1 MSRRAVVLGAAHP
14 RARSHARALGRRAH
28 RWYPARA
35 RVLVRP
41 AVMSSDEKREK
52 KEKSSSKK
60 RHGGGGV
67 FSGDVVTDERFAS
80 MHRDPRFMAMPRKES
95 AVTIDERFAG
105 VFNDPN
111 FASGG
116 AGGADKRGR
125 KSEKKLSAL
134 ERQRAD
140 MRAYYKMDDDS
151 DEEDSDLEGRMEK
164 SMDRMRGVGLESSSE
179 EESESEEEEIDEEEE
194 GVLPTM
200 LVGEADKDI
209 PTIDATKRLAI
220 VNCEWGHIRA
230 VDLFAV
236 LRSFVPKGGS
246 LERVTVYPSDF
257 GLERMA
263 IENKYGPMS
272 AFKKDEKKKAK
283 SSAEGKSKVEDEG
296 EEADNE
302 QMRQYERDRL
312 RYFYGIAEFDTVKT
326 AMGVY
331 HECDGIE
338 YERSSFKLDLR
349 YVPDDQSFAEREVRD
364 VATDIP
370 PDYEAPDFQVK
381 ALQHSNVK
389 LSWDD
394 DDPTRKKTFRR
405 KITEENL
412 KDEDFAAYLATD
424 SESEESESEEDEEAA
439 KAAKKAYL
447 AKLLGNNGEV
457 DDDGDDGEGEKDD
470 FFLDDDD
477 GEDTAKASTKA
488 YKAKRDKQ
496 KYGSKSNAGD
506 MEVTFH
512 AGLEEFGAR
521 IKKKQK
527 EGKLGV
533 KETVYEQQERLR
545 KEKREAKRQAAK
557 KNKNDDSEDDAEEF
571 ADGDKPAT
579 FDDPF
584 FMDDGGDVDFDAEY
598 DSDDDGKKKAK
609 KKAKFDADDA
619 PSKTSLKKAK
629 KKAKH
634 GEVDEKAQADLE
646 LLMMDEKQILG
657 KSDIVAR
664 KTKPKEDDE
673 QPSKKKSRKE
683 RLAEKRRLRGK
694 AARRAESDDEDDGE
708 AIKLDTADDRFAGLY
723 ESHHFSLDPTD
734 PRYKDV
740 QNKTLIISER
750 DKRRKS
756 KGESKTSKT
765 ISALESEA
773 KEIGSSELQNMLSSL
788 KRKSQKK

>member
-1 MSRRAVVLGAAHP
+1 MGA
-14 RARSHARALGRRAH
+14 
-28 RWYPARA
+28 
-35 RVLVRP
+35 
-41 AVMSSDEKREK
+41 SDGGEK
-52 KEKSSSKK
+52 KAKPKP
-60 RHGGGGV
+60 RFGGGGG
-67 FSGDVVTDERFAS
+67 SANGDVFDDDRFSA
-80 MHRDPRFMAMPRKES
+80 MHRDPRFMAMPKK
-95 AVTIDERFAG
+95 ATTVTIDDRFKG
-105 VFNDPN
+105 LFEDPN

-116 AGGADKRGR
+116 GGTGLDKRGR
-125 KSEKKLSAL
+125 RAASKTGAKLDAKA
-134 ERQRAD
+134 RQRRE
-140 MRAYYKMDDDS
+140 MKEYYKMEDDS
-151 DEEDSDLEGRMEK
+151 DEDDGLEEKMEK
-164 SMDRMRGVGLESSSE
+164 SMDRMRGVGLVSSSDEDESDSEDEDAE
-179 EESESEEEEIDEEEE
+179 EDEDE

-220 VNCEWGHIRA
+220 VNCEWQHIRA
-230 VDLFAV
+230 CDLFAV

-246 LERVTVYPSDF
+246 LEKVTVYPSDF

-263 IENKYGPMS
+263 VENKYGPLS
-272 AFKKDEKKKAK
+272 AFQKDDKKKAK
-283 SSAEGKSKVEDEG
+283 AKAADKKKKKDDDDSDGGNEEG

-312 RYFYGIAEFDTVKT
+312 RYYYAIAEFDTVKT

-349 YVPDDQSFAEREVRD
+349 YVPDDQTFEGRQVRD
-364 VATDIP
+364 SATDIP
-370 PDYEAPDFQVK
+370 ADYEAPEFQVK

-394 DDPTRKKTFRR
+394 DDPARRKTFRR
-405 KITEENL
+405 KVTEDNL
-412 KDEDFAAYLATD
+412 KDEDFAAYLASD
-424 SESEESESEEDEEAA
+424 SEEEESESEEEPEDA

-447 AKLLGNNGEV
+447 TKLLGSSGAIDE
-457 DDDGDDGEGEKDD
+457 DDENDGTDEKDD
-470 FFLDDDD
+470 FFMSDDDD
-477 GEDTAKASTKA
+477 GEDTAKASTMAFK
-488 YKAKRDKQ
+488 KKRDKER
-496 KYGSKSNAGD
+496 YGSKTGDGD

-533 KETVYEQQERLR
+533 KETVYEKQERLR
-545 KEKREAKRQAAK
+545 KEKREAKRLAK
-557 KNKNDDSEDDAEEF
+557 KKGEDVNDADEFDDGEET
-571 ADGDKPAT
+571 PAT

-598 DSDDDGKKKAK
+598 DSEDGAPKKKKKTSKFDDDDTG
-609 KKAKFDADDA
+609 

-629 KKAKH
+629 KKAKR
-634 GEVDEKAQADLE
+634 GEIDVQAQADLE

-657 KSDIVAR
+657 KSDGVTK
-664 KTKPKEDDE
+664 KTSSKNDTDEPK
-673 QPSKKKSRKE
+673 KKKSKKE

-708 AIKLDTADDRFAGLY
+708 ANKLDTTDDRFAGLY

-740 QNKTLIISER
+740 QNKKLIISER
-750 DKRRKS
+750 DKRRKTKADKSSS
-756 KGESKTSKT
+756 KAV
-765 ISALESEA
+765 SALHSEA

-788 KRKSQKK
+788 KRKSKTKK

>member
-1 MSRRAVVLGAAHP
+1 MASGEDAREDKRTKNARRF
-14 RARSHARALGRRAH
+14 
-28 RWYPARA
+28 
-35 RVLVRP
+35 
-41 AVMSSDEKREK
+41 
-52 KEKSSSKK
+52 
-60 RHGGGGV
+60 GGGGGARAMDAND
-67 FSGDVVTDERFAS
+67 SDVVTDPRFAS
-80 MHRDPRFMAMPRKES
+80 MHRDPRFMAMPRKET
-95 AVTIDERFAG
+95 AVTIDERFKG
-105 VFNDPN
+105 VFEDPN
-111 FASGG
+111 FASGTSG
-116 AGGADKRGR
+116 TRDKRGR
-125 KSEKKLSAL
+125 RGTNDKGAMAK
-134 ERQRAD
+134 QRAD
-140 MRAYYKMDDDS
+140 MRAYYKMEDDS
-151 DEEDSDLEGRMEK
+151 EEEDGDMEERMEK

-179 EESESEEEEIDEEEE
+179 EESESESEEVEEEEE

-209 PTIDATKRLAI
+209 PTIDATRRLAI
-220 VNCEWGHIRA
+220 VNCEWQHIRA
-230 VDLFAV
+230 VDLYAV
-236 LRSFVPKGGS
+236 LRSFAPKGGS
-246 LERVTVYPSDF
+246 LEKVTVYPSDF

-263 IENKYGPMS
+263 VENKYGPTS
-272 AFKKDEKKKAK
+272 AFMKDEKKKSQALSETK
-283 SSAEGKSKVEDEG
+283 KKDGNDDDGEDG

-312 RYFYGIAEFDTVKT
+312 RYYYAIAEFDTVKT

-349 YVPDDQSFAEREVRD
+349 YVPDDQSFEGREIRD
-364 VATDIP
+364 SAADIP

-405 KITEENL
+405 KITEDNL

-424 SESEESESEEDEEAA
+424 SESESESESEEDEEAA

-447 AKLLGNNGEV
+447 AKLIGKEGT
-457 DDDGDDGEGEKDD
+457 DDGEDGGGDDEEDD
-470 FFLDDDD
+470 FFLDEDD

-488 YKAKRDKQ
+488 YKEKRDKK
-496 KYGSKSNAGD
+496 KYGSKSGTGD

-533 KETVYEQQERLR
+533 KETVYEKQERLR
-545 KEKREAKRQAAK
+545 KEKREARRLASK
-557 KNKNDDSEDDAEEF
+557 KGDDTEDEGDDEEF
-571 ADGDKPAT
+571 ADGEEPAT

-598 DSDDDGKKKAK
+598 DSDDGAKKAK
-609 KKAKFDADDA
+609 KKTKKKTFQDDDEA

-629 KKAKH
+629 KNAKRS
-634 GEVDEKAQADLE
+634 EVDEKAQADLE
-646 LLMMDEKQILG
+646 LLMMDEKHILG
-657 KSDIVAR
+657 KSDGISAR
-664 KTKPKEDDE
+664 KTKASVDGEEPA
-673 QPSKKKSRKE
+673 KKKSRKE

-708 AIKLDTADDRFAGLY
+708 GVKLDTADDRFAGLY

-740 QNKTLIISER
+740 QNKNVIINER

-756 KGESKTSKT
+756 KVDGKKSKTL
-765 ISALESEA
+765 SALESEA

-788 KRKSQKK
+788 KRKSKSKK